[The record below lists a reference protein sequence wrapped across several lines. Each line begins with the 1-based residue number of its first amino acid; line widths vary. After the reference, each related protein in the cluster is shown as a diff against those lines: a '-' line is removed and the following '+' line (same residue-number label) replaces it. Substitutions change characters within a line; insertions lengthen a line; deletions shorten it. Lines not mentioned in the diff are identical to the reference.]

1 MPPLAAARVE
11 FPFPYPQFSE
21 RFSPMRQ
28 SSVVSRRVAATA
40 VSLVLTLGVAACAG
54 PEDTGAK
61 GGTSGKAAGAPQ
73 KGGTLT
79 VLNTEAQTDFDP
91 ARLYT
96 SGGGNVPSLVFR
108 TLTTRNREA
117 GAAGTQVVPDLATDT
132 GRPNKDATE
141 WTYTLKEGLKFEDG
155 TPITSAD
162 IKYGIERSFAA
173 ELSGGAPYLRDWL
186 IGGDTYQGPYKDKK
200 GLASIVT
207 PDPRTIVFKLK
218 KPEGEFPFVATQT
231 QFAPVP
237 KAKDTGAAY
246 EEHPVSS
253 GPYKVVKNENDGERL
268 TLERNE
274 HWDAETDEERKAY
287 PDRIDV
293 RSGLDEAVINQRLA
307 TSTGADAS
315 AITTDTNLGPAE
327 LAQVGS
333 DKALAARVGT
343 GHFGFTNYIAFNPK
357 VKPFDN
363 PKVRQAISYAINRT
377 SVVNAAGGSAL
388 AEPATT
394 FLPEQKAFGFTP
406 YDHFPAGKT
415 GDPEKARQLLKE
427 AGHPNG
433 LTITLLHSTAQNR
446 TTSPEIATAV
456 QEALGKAGITV
467 KLDGQQ
473 PNSFNE
479 KRWSVKDAPGFFLSR
494 WGADWPAGGPFL
506 APIFDGRQIVAN
518 GSNYNHAQLNDPA
531 VNKEIDEINKLTDLK
546 AAAARWGALDKKI
559 GEQALDVPLFH
570 PVYKRLVGKNV
581 KNVVISDWTGVLD
594 ISQVSVK

>member
-1 MPPLAAARVE
+1 
-11 FPFPYPQFSE
+11 
-21 RFSPMRQ
+21 MRP
-28 SSVVSRRVAATA
+28 SSLVSRRVAAAA
-40 VSLVLTLGVAACAG
+40 VSVVLASGAAACAG
-54 PEDTGAK
+54 PQDSSGGSGAK
-61 GGTSGKAAGAPQ
+61 AGGAGAAPR

-79 VLNTEAQTDFDP
+79 VLNSEAQSDFDP

-117 GAAGTQVVPDLATDT
+117 GAAGTEVVPDLATDT

-141 WTYTLKEGLKFEDG
+141 WTFTLKEGLRYEDG

-186 IGGDTYQGPYKDKK
+186 VGGDTYQGSYKDPK

-207 PDPRTIVFKLK
+207 PDARTIVFKLR

-231 QFAPVP
+231 QFTPVP
-237 KAKDTGAAY
+237 KAKDTGARY

-253 GPYKVVKNENDGERL
+253 GPYKVVKNDNDGEHL
-268 TLERNE
+268 VLERNP
-274 HWDAETDEERKAY
+274 HWDPKTDPERKAY

-307 TSTGADAS
+307 TSAGADA
-315 AITTDTNLGPAE
+315 AAVTTDTNLGPAE
-327 LAQVGS
+327 LAQIGA
-333 DKALAARVGT
+333 DRELAARVGT
-343 GHFGFTNYIAFNPK
+343 GRFGFTNYLAFNPK

-363 PKVRQAISYAINRT
+363 PKVREAISYAVNRT

-388 AEPATT
+388 AEAATT
-394 FLPEQKAFGFTP
+394 FLPEKAAFGHTP

-415 GDPEKARQLLKE
+415 GNPDKARQLLKE
-427 AGHPNG
+427 AGYPNG
-433 LTITLLHSTAQNR
+433 LTVTLLHSTAQNR
-446 TTSPEIATAV
+446 ATSPEIATAV
-456 QEALGKAGITV
+456 QEALAKAGITV
-467 KLDGQQ
+467 KLDGQES
-473 PNSFNE
+473 NAFNE
-479 KRWSVKDAPGFFLSR
+479 KRWSVKDAPGLFLSR

-506 APIFDGRQIVAN
+506 APIFDGRQIVTD

-531 VNKEIDEINKLTDLK
+531 VNAEIDEINKLTDLK

-559 GEQALDVPLFH
+559 GAQALDVPLFH
-570 PVYKRLVGKNV
+570 PVYKRLVGKDV

-594 ISQVSVK
+594 VSQVAVK